1 MAIDFSS
8 DNLFKAPKINFIP
21 EDVPLEAFEKSSEI
35 LNKRYETSAD
45 SATKAQE
52 ALVQQLQKAHPLE
65 REAIQSFYDKT
76 YGDLSKIATDD
87 DYIDQEW
94 KTRSLA
100 MRTAANL
107 QTQIERAKMAQE
119 TVDKI
124 RLTKDITDPGIRK
137 MYEDEYNEQFRNTKY
152 DADRGLLN
160 FSEIQA
166 PKIVTDANAA
176 EILNKG
182 LTGMMANQLGRSGND
197 VQFILPGQNI
207 PGTNTATPVPVAY
220 DIKTKKVIRELKEPE
235 VREAGR
241 NLLNA
246 TPEVQAVLERD
257 AKYYKRQNPQ
267 LNDAQAIEL
276 AKQRLIEPA
285 LRYAELKFGF
295 KEDMRDTDVDL
306 NSTLTN
312 VLSSVYGPKV
322 PTDINP
328 WIAHTPEVDT
338 KELVEPAQTE
348 KAKVASQ
355 AFNKDGSFKG
365 FTSKG
370 ALQGKELDK
379 AVMDLMRQ
387 NPEKYPTYNVA
398 FNELNQ
404 TGRVNSF
411 NTLVPP
417 FAQATIKKDNP
428 TFTPKQIYEK
438 FMDQKIDYK
447 KKMISYYT
455 IADSETRSAL
465 NKSLADFGS
474 MHDVYDREGNKITDP
489 KERAEIFK
497 QQASFIPATGQII
510 FGRDYVSGL
519 GVMNPNAPQT
529 NPTQKTLA
537 AASKMINAALNPEI
551 YNATTRD
558 MIPEGITVNYNG
570 QPTPVNFRVMKTN
583 VGKKVINGRQAVA
596 PGTIQMVTPNGQILR
611 SFVVDDQYGG
621 QQGINNFINFMLN
634 NAALKY
640 TL

>member
-45 SATKAQE
+45 AATKAQE

-124 RLTKDITDPGIRK
+124 RLTKEITDPGIRK

-152 DADRGLLN
+152 DPDRGLLN

-182 LTGMMANQLGRSGND
+182 LTGMMANQLGRSSND
-197 VQFILPGQNI
+197 VQFILPGQKI
-207 PGTNTATPVPVAY
+207 PGTNTIAISPTAY
-220 DIKTKKVIRELKEPE
+220 DIKNKSVIRKLEESE

-241 NLLNA
+241 NLLKA

-322 PTDINP
+322 PTDTNF

-338 KELVEPAQTE
+338 KGLVEPAQTE
-348 KAKVASQ
+348 KAEVASQ
-355 AFNKDGSFKG
+355 AFNKDGSFKEVPS
-365 FTSKG
+365 TWI
-370 ALQGKELDK
+370 
-379 AVMDLMRQ
+379 
-387 NPEKYPTYNVA
+387 EKYA
-398 FNELNQ
+398 KI
-404 TGRVNSF
+404 TGWMAGDVNDLPNSKDF
-411 NTLVPP
+411 NTLVPK
-417 FAQATIKKDNP
+417 FAEAIIKKDNP

-474 MHDVYDREGNKITDP
+474 MHDVYDREGNEITDP
-489 KERAEIFK
+489 KQRAEIFK

-519 GVMNPNAPQT
+519 GVMNPNVPQT

-551 YNATTRD
+551 YSATTRD
-558 MIPEGITVNYNG
+558 MLPEGITVNYNG
-570 QPTPVNFRVMKTN
+570 QPTTVNFRVMKTN

-621 QQGINNFINFMLN
+621 QQGLNNFINFMLN
-634 NAALKY
+634 SSALKY

>member
-1 MAIDFSS
+1 MAIDFNSG
-8 DNLFKAPKINFIP
+8 NLFKAPKINIIP

-45 SATKAQE
+45 AATKAQE

-65 REAIQSFYDKT
+65 REAIKSFYDKT

-107 QTQIERAKMAQE
+107 QTQMERAKAAQE

-124 RLTKDITDPGIRK
+124 RLTKDIADPNIRK
-137 MYEDEYNEQFRNTKY
+137 MYEDEYNEQFRNTKF
-152 DADRGLLN
+152 DPETGILQ

-182 LTGMMANQLGRSGND
+182 LTGMVANQLGRSGNS
-197 VQFILPGQNI
+197 VQFILPGEKI
-207 PGTNTATPVPVAY
+207 PGSNEITHVPLAY
-220 DIKTKKVIRELKEPE
+220 DTKSKSVIRELKESE

-257 AKYYKRQNPQ
+257 AKYYKKQNPQ

-285 LRYAELKFGF
+285 LKYAQLKFGF
-295 KEDMRDTDVDL
+295 KEDIRDTDVDL

-322 PTDINP
+322 ETDTNF

-338 KELVEPAQTE
+338 EGLVKPVMDE
-348 KAKVASQ
+348 KAEVASQ
-355 AFNKDGSFKG
+355 AFNKDGSFKEVPSTWIENYAK
-365 FTSKG
+365 FTGWMAGDVNDLPNSK
-370 ALQGKELDK
+370 D
-379 AVMDLMRQ
+379 
-387 NPEKYPTYNVA
+387 
-398 FNELNQ
+398 
-404 TGRVNSF
+404 F
-411 NTLVPP
+411 NTLVPK
-417 FAQATIKKDNP
+417 FAEATIKANNP
-428 TFTPKQIYEK
+428 TFTPKQIYET
-438 FMDQKIDYK
+438 FMDQKADYK

-455 IADSETRSAL
+455 IADSETRKAL
-465 NKSLADFGS
+465 NSSLGDFAS
-474 MHDVYDREGNKITDP
+474 MHSVYDRKGNEITDP
-489 KERAEIFK
+489 KQRAEIFK
-497 QQASFIPATGQII
+497 QQASFIPATGQIV
-510 FGRDYVSGL
+510 FGNDYVSGL

-529 NPTQKTLA
+529 TPTQKTLA
-537 AASKMINAALNPEI
+537 AASKMIDAALNPEV

-558 MIPEGITVNYNG
+558 MMPEGITVNYNG
-570 QPTPVNFRVMKTN
+570 QPTPVTFRVMKTN
-583 VGKKVINGRQAVA
+583 IGKKVINGKQLAA
-596 PGTIQMVTPNGQILR
+596 PGSIQMVGPNGQVLR
-611 SFVVDDQYGG
+611 SFVVDEQYGG
-621 QQGINNFINFMLN
+621 QKGLDNFIQFMLN

-640 TL
+640 TR